1 MKEKALKIINNY
13 GVMPQLK
20 HFQSE
25 VFELNEAIISNQ
37 FIASDYGISA
47 NKESIKHIAEEI
59 ADVMVMLY
67 EFKEY
72 YKISNEEII
81 DVMQYKINRQLKR
94 MEEEANANK

>member
-25 VFELNEAIISNQ
+25 VFELNEAIINAENNRL
-37 FIASDYGISA
+37 IGIGNNPSETA
-47 NKESIKHIAEEI
+47 IKHIAEEI

-81 DVMQYKINRQLKR
+81 DIMQYKINRQLQR
-94 MEEEANANK
+94 MEEE